1 MSEFSNR
8 TLRVVPGEPILPKR
22 DVLRDEDPDVPSST
36 VSLCQQLVVVGGD
49 LAEVF
54 ERVTRR
60 SDLTLVQ
67 YNALNLLVRVA
78 PDPQEPWQL
87 AQVLGIG
94 SNHMTVVLDRLEEQ
108 GLVTRGP
115 HPHDGRRRLVR
126 MTEAGVECTDR
137 TSATLRDLEHQLV
150 DAALDRDEQE
160 QLQRLSAQLRHAI
173 RELVIPVRGVRPG
186 P

>member
-8 TLRVVPGEPILPKR
+8 TLRVVSGEPIFPNQ
-22 DVLRDEDPDVPSST
+22 DVSGGDDLAVPPSA
-36 VSLCQQLVVVGGD
+36 VSLCQELVVVGGD

-67 YNALNLLVRVA
+67 YNALSLLARVA

-108 GLVTRGP
+108 GFVTRGP

-126 MTEAGVECTDR
+126 MTTAGAECTDR
-137 TSATLRDLEHQLV
+137 TSATLRDLERQLV
-150 DAALDRDEQE
+150 DAALGRDEQE
-160 QLQRLSAQLRHAI
+160 QLQRLSAQLRHAM